1 MNSVLIKL
9 KGGIRMKEL
18 RCPYCGN
25 LLAVKSEEYS
35 ADKKD
40 YFVCDDCHSM
50 LHTAGERQGQ
60 ISLEL
65 E

>member
-1 MNSVLIKL
+1 
-9 KGGIRMKEL
+9 MKEL

-25 LLAVKSEEYS
+25 LLAVKSDEYS

-40 YFVCDDCHSM
+40 YFVCEDCHSM
-50 LHTAGERQGQ
+50 LHTSGEKQGQ